1 MSLKFRIVFYN
12 VMIFLFLFDIL
23 YLFVWVLS
31 IEMGWVKT
39 IIVACITAL
48 LMPWARKNTT
58 PTKRKVVIRSIGYHL
73 YKKYQ
78 TSKIS

>member
-1 MSLKFRIVFYN
+1 MSLRFRIVFYN

-23 YLFVWVLS
+23 YLFVWLLS

-39 IIVACITAL
+39 IIVAVVTAVV
-48 LMPWARKNTT
+48 MPWARKNTT
-58 PTKRKVVIRSIGYHL
+58 PAKRKVVIRSIGYHL